1 MIYTCMIM
9 SVLSTGYQLLVQI
22 WGQNLNTLCFSA
34 NCCFCFNSVMSARQK
49 IQSWRPS
56 KLEQRLSLP
65 PAVPT
70 PNALNRWI
78 PGIVSLQ
85 CQIHRYRLEISSFVW
100 LFFWLEVLP
109 QKCSKSSSIWAFAVF
124 HLTHSSNTNGL
135 VLNIL
140 DRQILHWNQ
149 LKLIKQLQVPTQ
161 GGNKQAC
168 NKVRLCNLW

>member
-1 MIYTCMIM
+1 MICTSMIV

-22 WGQNLNTLCFSA
+22 WGQNLDTLCFSA
-34 NCCFCFNSVMSARQK
+34 NCCFCFNFVMSARQK

-65 PAVPT
+65 PAVPI
-70 PNALNRWI
+70 PNALNGWI

-85 CQIHRYRLEISSFVW
+85 CQIHRYQLEISSFVW
-100 LFFWLEVLP
+100 LFFWLEGSAT
-109 QKCSKSSSIWAFAVF
+109 KVF
-124 HLTHSSNTNGL
+124 QVFKHMGLCCVSSNTNGL

-140 DRQILHWNQ
+140 DRQILHWNH

-168 NKVRLCNLW
+168 NKVQLCDIW